1 MAEKHHFLSL
11 DKSQE
16 SIPMWKAQKTSRN
29 VAQIRHTGY
38 NQKCKEISPISYGK
52 SKRQTSLKFIQYKF
66 QGHKASRRGI
76 VADQV
81 QLGSISIQPMA
92 DPLTNS
98 EFYRSHRTQSPAFNV
113 SAPRSWEISRSQDH
127 ARRGLKFIDFIV
139 KWPNMPRTS
148 ANCPN
153 NCYAQLPNICYLKSK
168 ISRIQKDPKGSKRI
182 QKVEPGRAGEDCD
195 HHPWGLRSAP
205 IGPAYG
211 TQLPSEIKVLHK
223 EPPKHLLQDGSIAD
237 TTDTIQRYSKIFKD
251 IQRYSK
257 IFKDIQG
264 TPYTILLF
272 SFPFRGY
279 RLLQASKWA
288 TSHIFQIPFSACFS
302 YV

>member
-1 MAEKHHFLSL
+1 
-11 DKSQE
+11 
-16 SIPMWKAQKTSRN
+16 MWKAQKTSRN

-168 ISRIQKDPKGSKRI
+168 ISRIQKDPKGVKRI

-237 TTDTIQRYSKIFKD
+237 TTDTIQRYSKIFKVH
-251 IQRYSK
+251 R
-257 IFKDIQG
+257 
-264 TPYTILLF
+264 TPFFY
-272 SFPFRGY
+272 FRSLSEATDCY
-279 RLLQASKWA
+279 RLRSGPLLTFFKSRFQHVSAMCNASNQTGKFA
-288 TSHIFQIPFSACFS
+288 LTPRNPRS
-302 YV
+302 

>member
-1 MAEKHHFLSL
+1 MKHKNWDLSASTCAADDSDLTQRTGHTRLVVPVRCQKVCYRTVTVCCRFAHATGSSAWFMAEKHHFLSL

-16 SIPMWKAQKTSRN
+16 SIPMWKAQKMSRN

-38 NQKCKEISPISYGK
+38 SQKCKEISPISYGK

-66 QGHKASRRGI
+66 QGHKGI

-139 KWPNMPRTS
+139 KWPMPRTS

-153 NCYAQLPNICYLKSK
+153 NGYAHLLCPTAKHLLSQIQNIQN
-168 ISRIQKDPKGSKRI
+168 IQKDPKG
-182 QKVEPGRAGEDCD
+182 RA
-195 HHPWGLRSAP
+195 R
-205 IGPAYG
+205 
-211 TQLPSEIKVLHK
+211 
-223 EPPKHLLQDGSIAD
+223 
-237 TTDTIQRYSKIFKD
+237 
-251 IQRYSK
+251 
-257 IFKDIQG
+257 
-264 TPYTILLF
+264 
-272 SFPFRGY
+272 
-279 RLLQASKWA
+279 
-288 TSHIFQIPFSACFS
+288 
-302 YV
+302 